1 MTNKEFKDYVN
12 DLKRKGLNNIQIAEK
27 FGMKVHEFEQKL
39 NDILHGPKKVE
50 PKPEPKPEPVVEK
63 VVEEEPEPIDIP
75 DYDILDD

>member
-12 DLKRKGLNNIQIAEK
+12 DLKLKGLNNIQIAEK

-50 PKPEPKPEPVVEK
+50 PKPEPVVEK
-63 VVEEEPEPIDIP
+63 VIEAEPAPIDIP